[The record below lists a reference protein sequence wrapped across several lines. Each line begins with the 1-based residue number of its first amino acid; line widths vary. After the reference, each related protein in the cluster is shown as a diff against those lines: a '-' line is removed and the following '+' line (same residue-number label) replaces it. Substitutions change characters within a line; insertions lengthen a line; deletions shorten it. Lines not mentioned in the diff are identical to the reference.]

1 MGSVITLGPPMS
13 REAAEFALGARAVER
28 DRISGDLLDLESHTT
43 YRLLKDAHLRGR
55 TRQRWEQAQAALAT
69 MWSLND
75 AYREVLRQAER
86 IRAERARLG
95 GDQLAALTELL
106 AGPSVVVKAPPRPVE
121 QRSLLPQP
129 DERLTLDETVMRMDT
144 AFQAATDALT
154 EIDSTWTALLPR
166 LDAADSALRE
176 VDALL
181 TRLSETADLAR
192 TRSDLARLRAAVLED
207 PLDAGSAK
215 QELDPIARF
224 LADTQAEL
232 EQALAVRDEYGRRRE
247 DLGAA
252 LDRVRAAESE
262 ARLAHGAVVAK
273 IALPPQAQPRS
284 RVAELAAELDAL
296 DAAADSWSA
305 RAKRLAALEQRAEE
319 AAQRARTTAKALFG
333 LVGRR
338 DELRGLLIASQAKAA
353 RTGMA
358 EDPEAV
364 RLYAQAR
371 ALLWTAPCDLTKAAS
386 TVDLY
391 KRAINGGG
399 R

>member
-1 MGSVITLGPPMS
+1 MGSVISLGPPMS
-13 REAAEFALGARAVER
+13 REAAEFALGARAAER

-43 YRLLKDAHLRGR
+43 YRLLKDARLRER
-55 TRQRWEQAQAALAT
+55 TRQRWAQAQAALAA

-75 AYREVLRQAER
+75 AYREVLREAER

-106 AGPSVVVKAPPRPVE
+106 AGPSVVVKAPPRPIE

-129 DERLTLDETVMRMDT
+129 DERLTLDETVMRMDA
-144 AFQAATDALT
+144 AFQTATDALT
-154 EIDSTWTALLPR
+154 EIDSAWSALLPR

-181 TRLSETADLAR
+181 LRLGESADLDR
-192 TRSDLARLRAAVLED
+192 TRADLRRLRATVLED
-207 PLDAGSAK
+207 PLDAAPVK

-224 LADTQAEL
+224 LADKQAEL

-262 ARLAHGAVVAK
+262 ARLAHGAVVVK

-284 RVAELAAELDAL
+284 QVAELAAELDAL

-305 RAKRLAALEQRAEE
+305 RAQRLTALEQRAEE

-371 ALLWTAPCDLTKAAS
+371 ALLWSAPCDLTQAA
-386 TVDLY
+386 TAVDLY
-391 KRAINGGG
+391 KRAIHGGG